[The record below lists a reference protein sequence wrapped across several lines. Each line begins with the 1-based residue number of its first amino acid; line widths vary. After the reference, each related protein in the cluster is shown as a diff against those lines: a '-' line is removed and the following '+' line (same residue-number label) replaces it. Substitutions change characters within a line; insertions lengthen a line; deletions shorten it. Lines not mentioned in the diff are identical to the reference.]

1 MINRSEEERLYWTGL
16 KCDLIELA
24 HIVWETGQLTDQQGR
39 LMDFQFDCVAHLPCA
54 SRACPV
60 QSLVCGIIRSGPQER
75 ASGALRE
82 RYLQL
87 IVDAKIQDPMRL
99 EIRRRRR

>member
-1 MINRSEEERLYWTGL
+1 MGDRSADRPSGSVDGL
-16 KCDLIELA
+16 S
-24 HIVWETGQLTDQQGR
+24 V
-39 LMDFQFDCVAHLPCA
+39 DCVAHLSCA
-54 SRACPV
+54 PRACPV
-60 QSLVCGIIRSGPQER
+60 QSLVCGIIRSGTQER